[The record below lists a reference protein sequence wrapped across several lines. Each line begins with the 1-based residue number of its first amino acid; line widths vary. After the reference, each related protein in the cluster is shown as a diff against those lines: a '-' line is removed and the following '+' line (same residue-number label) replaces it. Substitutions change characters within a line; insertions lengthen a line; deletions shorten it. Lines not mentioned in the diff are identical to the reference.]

1 MRAGWTLRYERTE
14 LFSPIGLL
22 PVDDITGRHPVG
34 ALRAFLDAR
43 QANGSWRQTDL
54 RPKITRGGV
63 IAYPALGR
71 KRQPLTQPPRRFR
84 VRVEADHYI
93 AAYRRDQ
100 DGIEFDAFPYDD
112 NNPPQNA
119 PGMPDPLVL
128 MPGPT
133 YPFPGHLLVLRGVV
147 VDAAGAPVRDAELS
161 IGTTRRALSDARGT
175 FALCAPRPTAPT
187 VIQVDAAD
195 LRTGRVGGLA
205 VQFPQGLVANIQIA
219 IS

>member
-1 MRAGWTLRYERTE
+1 MRAWRLLPDERTHM
-14 LFSPIGLL
+14 FSPVGLL
-22 PVDDITGRHPVG
+22 PVDDLTGRSPLG
-34 ALRAFLDAR
+34 TLRAILDSQ

-54 RPKITRGGV
+54 HPEVTQGGV

-71 KRQPLTQPPRRFR
+71 NRAPLNQPSRRYR

-112 NNPPQNA
+112 DNSPQNA

-147 VDAAGAPVRDAELS
+147 VDAAGTPVRDAEVS
-161 IGTTRRALSDARGT
+161 IGATRRALSDARGS
-175 FALCAPRPTAPT
+175 FALSAPRPIAPT

-205 VQFPQGLVANIQIA
+205 VQFPQGLGANIQIV

>member
-1 MRAGWTLRYERTE
+1 MRAWRTLPDERTE
-14 LFSPIGLL
+14 LYTPIGLL
-22 PVDDITGRHPVG
+22 PLDDITGRSPVS
-34 ALRAFLDAR
+34 ALRAFLDA
-43 QANGSWRQTDL
+43 QQSNGSWRQTDL
-54 RPKITRGGV
+54 RPVVTRGGV
-63 IAYPALGR
+63 ITYPALGR
-71 KRQPLTQPPRRFR
+71 KRAPLNQSPSRYR

-93 AAYRRDQ
+93 PGYRRDQ
-100 DGIEFDAFPYDD
+100 DGIEFNAFPYDD
-112 NNPPQNA
+112 NNPPQSA

-147 VDAAGAPVRDAELS
+147 VDAAGAPVRDAEVS
-161 IGTTRRALSDARGT
+161 IGTTRRALSDARGS
-175 FALCAPRPTAPT
+175 FALATPRPIAPT
-187 VIQVDAAD
+187 AIQVDAAD

>member
-1 MRAGWTLRYERTE
+1 MSAGSALRYERTE

-22 PVDDITGRHPVG
+22 PVDDITGRPPVG

-43 QANGSWRQTDL
+43 QANGSWLQTDL
-54 RPKITRGGV
+54 RPRITRGGV

-71 KRQPLTQPPRRFR
+71 KRQPLTQPPRRYR

-112 NNPPQNA
+112 NNPPQSA

-161 IGTTRRALSDARGT
+161 IGTTRRALSDMRGT
-175 FALCAPRPTAPT
+175 FALCAPKPTAPT